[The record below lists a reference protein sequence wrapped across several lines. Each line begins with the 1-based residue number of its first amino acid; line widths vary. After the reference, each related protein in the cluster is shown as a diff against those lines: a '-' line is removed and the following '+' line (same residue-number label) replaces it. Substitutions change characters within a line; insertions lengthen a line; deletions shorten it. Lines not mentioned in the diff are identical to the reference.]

1 MSHLSYL
8 NLVAESSK
16 LRWRC
21 RRGML
26 ENDLIITRYL
36 DENEGRLTR
45 ENIDGLYQLMELSD
59 NELWDIFSGRQEYS
73 LPHLNELVDAL
84 RNIRLSS
91 S

>member
-1 MSHLSYL
+1 MSHLSL
-8 NLVAESSK
+8 EHLAAESSK

-26 ENDLIITRYL
+26 ENDLIITQYL
-36 DENEGRLTR
+36 DDNEHRLTR

-59 NELWDIFSGRQEYS
+59 NELWDIFSGRQECS
-73 LPHLNELVDAL
+73 LLHLSELVDAL
-84 RNIRLSS
+84 RSIRLSS